1 MTEDVQIGGDA
12 DQKLQSQLYIGKTTC
27 VSVLSQAVQ
36 QLRSYSSYAGW
47 PLDLCLIKLYRN
59 AQEVRRN
66 NVDF

>member
-36 QLRSYSSYAGW
+36 QLRSYSSYAG
-47 PLDLCLIKLYRN
+47 
-59 AQEVRRN
+59 
-66 NVDF
+66 